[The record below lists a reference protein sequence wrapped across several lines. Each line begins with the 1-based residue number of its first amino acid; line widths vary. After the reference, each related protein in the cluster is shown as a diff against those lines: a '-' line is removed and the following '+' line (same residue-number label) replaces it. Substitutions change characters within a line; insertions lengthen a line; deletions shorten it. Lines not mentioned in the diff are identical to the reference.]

1 MRIGIVAPP
10 WIPVPPPAYGGTE
23 AVVDCLARGLAELG
37 HEVILAAE
45 TTSTCPVTLMP
56 YDADAEPPAL
66 GDLRQ
71 ERRSASAAYAG
82 FRDLGVDIVHDHTL
96 AGPVHAAQLP
106 ALPVVTTMHGPFT
119 PQTTQLISLVWT
131 NVGIV
136 AISRHQAST
145 AGGVEVHRIIHH
157 GLDASAI
164 PQGSGDGGYLLFL
177 GRMIPEKGVEQAIQI
192 ARSAGIPLR
201 IAAKMRED
209 VEREYFTSTIERLLS
224 RDVEYLGE
232 VSAAEKYQLAGD
244 ALALLNPI
252 QWPEPFGM
260 VMVEAMATGT
270 PVIATSRGSAP
281 ELIEDG
287 VTGFVRDTLG
297 GLSAAAGQVGSLD
310 RARIR
315 AQVERDFS
323 MQRMAREYAE
333 FYELWLSSY
342 GPDSAV
348 RREHR
353 ATQDAGIVAQD
364 GGHDGRPQVEQ
375 GEELL
380 R

>member
-1 MRIGIVAPP
+1 MRIALVAPP

-45 TTSTCPVTLMP
+45 PASTCPVTLMP
-56 YDADAEPPAL
+56 YLADQRPPKL
-66 GDLRQ
+66 GDVQQ
-71 ERRSASAAYAG
+71 ERRSALAAYTG
-82 FRDLGVDIVHDHTL
+82 FRKLDVDLVHDHTL
-96 AGPVHAAQLP
+96 AGPVYAGGPP

-119 PQTTQLISLVWT
+119 PETKRLISAVWRD
-131 NVGIV
+131 VGIV

-145 AGGVEVHRIIHH
+145 AGDVVVHRIIHH
-157 GLDASAI
+157 GLDANRI
-164 PQGSGDGGYLLFL
+164 PQGTGSGGYLLFL
-177 GRMIPEKGVEQAIQI
+177 GRMIPEKGVELAIRI
-192 ARSAGIPLR
+192 ARAAGIPLR

-209 VEREYFTSTIERLLS
+209 IEREYFSSTIERLLGS
-224 RDVEYLGE
+224 DIEYLGE
-232 VSAAEKYQLAGD
+232 VSTAEKYQLAGD

-270 PVIATSRGSAP
+270 PVLVTSRGSAP
-281 ELIEDG
+281 EIVEEG
-287 VTGFVRDTLG
+287 ITGFVRDSIG
-297 GLSAAAGQVGSLD
+297 GLTAAAMQVGLLD
-310 RARIR
+310 RDRIR
-315 AQVERDFS
+315 ARVERDFS

-333 FYELWLSSY
+333 FYELWLSRHDSE
-342 GPDSAV
+342 SAV
-348 RREHR
+348 GREHG
-353 ATQDAGIVAQD
+353 ATEDAGVVAQD
-364 GGHDGRPQVEQ
+364 GGHDGSPQLEQ